1 MNKKFDYILLPPDGF
16 HQCFDD
22 LLSKSFETF
31 SNLERKINELSK
43 KEKKLFVVKYRTKL
57 QRDNF
62 PSSHNYL
69 ISYGNLISLC
79 HKKTKIIGPCGPAM
93 MEILKDDYEYNFY
106 DFFQAYKK
114 NRMIHNNFEEILFIS
129 KNIDNLIDNITNLRK
144 FKKGFFKKDLMNVNG
159 HNLEDIIENIY
170 SEKKS

>member
-79 HKKTKIIGPCGPAM
+79 HKKTKIIGPCGTAM
-93 MEILKDDYEYNFY
+93 MEILKDDYEYYPY
-106 DFFQAYKK
+106 DFFKLTKK
-114 NRMIHNNFEEILFIS
+114 QN
-129 KNIDNLIDNITNLRK
+129 DT
-144 FKKGFFKKDLMNVNG
+144 
-159 HNLEDIIENIY
+159 
-170 SEKKS
+170 